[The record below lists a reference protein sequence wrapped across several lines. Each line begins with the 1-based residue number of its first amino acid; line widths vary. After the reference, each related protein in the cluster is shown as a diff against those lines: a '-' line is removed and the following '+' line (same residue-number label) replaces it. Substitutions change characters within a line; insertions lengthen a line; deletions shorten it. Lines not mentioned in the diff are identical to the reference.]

1 MVNGSQSASTRAQIL
16 AILRNSSGPISGEAI
31 ASALSISRV
40 AVWKA
45 IKALG
50 DAGYG
55 ITAGATGYSLTADLT
70 DCLDP
75 WEFGQA
81 ESLIAHLPET
91 DSTMNRA
98 RDAALAACPDGFV
111 VIADA
116 QTGGLGTGGKRW
128 DSLPG
133 GLFFTIVTRPRLE
146 SPWAHRQVLAAQ
158 CALIRAIR
166 AVSGTSVFP
175 HWPNDLIAAT
185 DSGSGKVGG
194 ILVEALISGNQAEY
208 LNVGIGINT
217 GSASP
222 ASGYAT
228 VDSGRKALLEAFRR
242 EFTPARYAEESLV
255 SEWNAL
261 CPEVNHEIRYTLKT
275 ASYESPET
283 HHSEMTGIFKGVD
296 ARGYALVELVS
307 GTRGTDSTVERYA
320 PGELSITIKGRKA

>member
-1 MVNGSQSASTRAQIL
+1 MVNGSQSASTRAKIL

-185 DSGSGKVGG
+185 DSGSGKVG
-194 ILVEALISGNQAEY
+194 
-208 LNVGIGINT
+208 
-217 GSASP
+217 
-222 ASGYAT
+222 
-228 VDSGRKALLEAFRR
+228 
-242 EFTPARYAEESLV
+242 ESL
-255 SEWNAL
+255 SK
-261 CPEVNHEIRYTLKT
+261 P
-275 ASYESPET
+275 SSPET
-283 HHSEMTGIFKGVD
+283 RRNISMW
-296 ARGYALVELVS
+296 ALESILVPHRPQA
-307 GTRGTDSTVERYA
+307 GTRPSIQAERRFSKPSGA
-320 PGELSITIKGRKA
+320 SSRPPAMPRNRS